1 MWAIWVLIAGA
12 ALASFYA
19 LLPDAHLSGP
29 PPDMPAALAGDMATY
44 RSQLENYVINNHTA
58 NGVVPQNVFVHSGN
72 WNYTSLRWQNYV
84 NNGIVV
90 VYPSTSVAPLPTGFL
105 GAMLK
110 QASYSVEA
118 GASQNGQI
126 INPANTSG
134 NVSLPAGMPPLPDGT
149 PVWIAQVF

>member
-44 RSQLENYVINNHTA
+44 RGQLENYVSQNPSA
-58 NGVVPQNVFVHSGN
+58 NGAVPQSLFVHPAN

-84 NNGIVV
+84 NNKIMV
-90 VYPSTSVAPLPTGFL
+90 VYPATGVAPLPAGFL

-110 QASYSVEA
+110 QAGNSVEA

-126 INPANTSG
+126 INPLNTGG
-134 NVSLPAGMPPLPDGT
+134 NVELPAGMPPLSDGT
-149 PVWIAQVF
+149 PVWIAEVS